1 MIGMTIAHYQ
11 ILEKLGEG
19 GMGVVYKAQ
28 DTKLNRVVAL
38 KFLPPHASENPETK
52 VRFLQEAQ
60 AAASLNHPNICTIYG
75 VDEHQGQM
83 FMAMEY
89 VDGGTLRKRLPYRDV
104 NEVLGIAL
112 QIGEAL
118 HEAHAKEIVHRDV
131 KAENIMLTARGDAKV
146 MDFGLAKLKGSLKLT
161 RSLSTVGTLAYMAP
175 EQIQGGT
182 ADTRSDIFSFGV
194 LLYEMLTGK
203 LPFRGEHEAAMMYSI
218 LNESPD
224 PIGKVLPEA
233 SAELVHIINRALEK
247 DPEDRYQNIKDM
259 VIDIRRLRKE
269 SSRVSRR
276 NVGVPPLP
284 DPVSSV
290 ASGGTSDSGPLQV
303 SSATEELRRSTTVT
317 LKIPT
322 LPVRSPLAWLI
333 PAIVVLVGVA
343 GYFLLSGEGETP
355 VGERI
360 PVAVADFNNRTK
372 EEELDGLSGM
382 LITSLEQSK
391 HLSVLTRSR
400 MYDLLKLMGK
410 GNVDRIDEALGREVS
425 RQANVGALVV
435 ATISKFDKLYV
446 IDMKVLD
453 PEKNEYILTVKE
465 QAEGK
470 SSIPAL
476 IDKLAEQTRLGLRE
490 RKSDVEATTQKV
502 AELTT
507 LNMEAYQ
514 EYFIGEGLIN
524 KLQFEE
530 AADHFRKAVAM
541 DSSFG
546 LAWYRLAYAL
556 AWGGNPGAQ
565 KAIAQAMK
573 LIDKAPEKERYLI
586 RVQDALSREEPQPA
600 IALLKELLV
609 LYPDDKEAN
618 YLLGDYAYH
627 QEDFETARNS
637 LQKVLLMDPQNER
650 AHQHLYWTLSSA
662 RSPSELQPCAE
673 RYLKNVPSPTAYSL
687 LSDSYAARAQ
697 YDSALQVCR
706 AGIEKFPQDF
716 LLKRQLGDISVVAG
730 QPDAAKEQYHRL
742 IRSDRPFNERVEG
755 YLGLRLLAISRGEY
769 RKAIETV
776 DDLLAL
782 ESPASGRGHIGTA
795 LMLRAWMKVFFLRDT
810 TGGRLDFERALTLSD
825 AGAQGY
831 HIYSFFYYL
840 HSGQYQKARDI
851 VNAEL
856 KVVSSGFIPYING
869 FEAMNSGNFGTAI
882 EFFKTISYPD
892 PSTQYYTAKVL
903 SSMGQFPAAL
913 SVLRDLRSNV
923 SVFGIGSSFPQFVEV
938 HPLSYYLEGTIYE
951 RTNERAKAIKSY
963 ETFLALWKNAD
974 ADIPQF
980 KEAKERMKAL
990 RK

>member
-1 MIGMTIAHYQ
+1 MINQTISHYK
-11 ILEKLGEG
+11 IIEKLGEG
-19 GMGVVYKAQ
+19 GMGVVYKAE
-28 DTKLNRVVAL
+28 DTKLHREVAL
-38 KFLPPHASENPETK
+38 KFLPPHASENAETK
-52 VRFLQEAQ
+52 ARFLQEAQ

-89 VDGGTLRKRLPYRDV
+89 VDGGTLRRKLPYREV

-118 HEAHAKEIVHRDV
+118 HDAHAKGIVHRDV

-161 RSLSTVGTLAYMAP
+161 RTRSTVGTLAYMAP

-182 ADTRSDIFSFGV
+182 VDTRSDIFSFGV

-224 PIGKVLPEA
+224 PIGKFLPEA
-233 SAELVHIINRALEK
+233 SSELIHILNRALEK

-269 SSRVSRR
+269 SSQVSRR
-276 NVGVPPLP
+276 NIGVMPPSDSPLA
-284 DPVSSV
+284 DT
-290 ASGGTSDSGPLQV
+290 SGVKSDSGSRQT
-303 SSATEELRRSTTVT
+303 SSIPEELRRSTTVT

-322 LPVRSPLAWLI
+322 VAGRNILVWLI
-333 PAIVVLVGVA
+333 PAIIVLVGVA
-343 GYFLLSGEGETP
+343 GYFLLWGGGEST

-360 PVAVADFNNRTK
+360 PVAVAYFNNQTK

-410 GNVDRIDEALGREVS
+410 GNVDRIDETLGREIS

-453 PEKNEYILTVKE
+453 PEKNEYILTAKE
-465 QAEGK
+465 QGEGK
-470 SSIPAL
+470 SGIPTM
-476 IDKLAEQTRLGLRE
+476 IDKLAEQTRLGLKE

-514 EYFIGEGLIN
+514 EYFTGEGLIN

-530 AADHFRKAVAM
+530 AADHFRKAVAL

-546 LAWYRLAYAL
+546 LAWYRLSYAL
-556 AWGGNPGAQ
+556 SWGSSPGGEE
-565 KAIAQAMK
+565 AIARAMK
-573 LIDKAPEKERYLI
+573 LIGKVPEKERYFI

-618 YLLGDYAYH
+618 YLLGDYAFH
-627 QEDFETARNS
+627 QEDLETARNS
-637 LQKVLLMDPQNER
+637 LQKVLSMDPQNER
-650 AHQHLYWTLSSA
+650 AHQHLYWTFASA
-662 RSPSELQPCAE
+662 RSLGELQPCAE

-687 LSDSYAARAQ
+687 LSDSYAEHAQ

-716 LLKRQLGDISVVAG
+716 LLKRQLGDIYVVAQ
-730 QPDAAKEQYHRL
+730 QPDAAREQYLRL

-755 YLGLRLLAISRGEY
+755 YHGLRLLAISRGEY
-769 RKAIETV
+769 RKAIEAV
-776 DDLLAL
+776 DGLLTL

-810 TGGRLDFERALTLSD
+810 TGGRLDFERALTFSD
-825 AGAQGY
+825 AGAQSY
-831 HIYSFFYYL
+831 HISTSFYYL
-840 HSGQYQKARDI
+840 NSGQIQKARDI
-851 VNAEL
+851 VNARL
-856 KVVSSGFIPYING
+856 KVVSSDFIPYINA

-882 EFFKTISYPD
+882 EFFRAILYPD
-892 PSTQYYTAKVL
+892 PGAQYYTARVFA
-903 SSMGQFPAAL
+903 SMGQFPVAL
-913 SVLRDLRSNV
+913 SALRDLRSNI
-923 SVFGIGSSFPQFVEV
+923 SVFGIGSSYARFVEV

-963 ETFLALWKNAD
+963 ETFLTLWKDAD
-974 ADIPQF
+974 AEIPQF
-980 KEAKERMKAL
+980 KEAKERLKAL

>member
-1 MIGMTIAHYQ
+1 MIGQTISHYK

-28 DTKLNRVVAL
+28 DTKLNRIVAL
-38 KFLPPHASENPETK
+38 KFLPPHASENAETK
-52 VRFLQEAQ
+52 ARFLQEAQ

-83 FMAMEY
+83 FMAMEL
-89 VDGGTLRKRLPYRDV
+89 VDGGTLRKKLPYRDV

-118 HEAHAKEIVHRDV
+118 NEAHAKGIVHRDV

-182 ADTRSDIFSFGV
+182 VDTRSDIFSFGV

-224 PIGKVLPEA
+224 PIGKFLPEA
-233 SAELVHIINRALEK
+233 SSELIHILNRALEK
-247 DPEDRYQNIKDM
+247 DPEDRYQSIKDM
-259 VIDIRRLRKE
+259 DIDIRRLRKE

-276 NVGVPPLP
+276 NIGVMPLSDQPPA
-284 DPVSSV
+284 DTTAVK
-290 ASGGTSDSGPLQV
+290 SDSGSRQV
-303 SSATEELRRSTTVT
+303 APVHEEFRPSTTVT

-322 LPVRSPLAWLI
+322 LAGRSMLVWLI
-333 PAIVVLVGVA
+333 PAIIVLVGVA
-343 GYFLLSGEGETP
+343 GYFLLWGGGESP

-360 PVAVADFNNRTK
+360 PVAVADFNNQTR

-410 GNVDRIDEALGREVS
+410 GNVNRIDEALGREIS

-435 ATISKFDKLYV
+435 ATISRFDKLYV

-453 PEKNEYILTVKE
+453 PEKNEYILTAKE
-465 QAEGK
+465 QGEGK

-476 IDKLAEQTRLGLRE
+476 IDKLAEQTRLGLKE
-490 RKSDVEATTQKV
+490 RKADVEATTQKV

-514 EYFIGEGLIN
+514 EYFTGEGLIN

-530 AADHFRKAVAM
+530 AADHFRKAVAL
-541 DSSFG
+541 DSLFG
-546 LAWYRLAYAL
+546 LAWYRLSYAL
-556 AWGGNPGAQ
+556 AWGGSPGQ
-565 KAIAQAMK
+565 KEAIARAVK

-600 IALLKELLV
+600 IALLKEVLV

-637 LQKVLLMDPQNER
+637 LQKVLSMDPQNER
-650 AHQHLYWTLSSA
+650 AHQHLYWALSSA
-662 RSPSELQPCAE
+662 RSMAELKPSAE
-673 RYLKNVPSPTAYSL
+673 RYLKHVPSPTAYSL
-687 LSDSYAARAQ
+687 LSDAYAEQAQ
-697 YDSALQVCR
+697 YDSALSVCR
-706 AGIEKFPQDF
+706 AGIEKFPEDPF
-716 LLKRQLGDISVVAG
+716 LKRQLGDIYVVG
-730 QPDAAKEQYHRL
+730 QQPDAAREQYHRL
-742 IRSDRPFNERVEG
+742 VRSDRPFNERVEG
-755 YLGLRLLAISRGEY
+755 YLGLRFLAISRGEY
-769 RKAIETV
+769 RKAVATV
-776 DDLLAL
+776 DEMLTL
-782 ESPASGRGHIGTA
+782 ESPLSGRGYTGTM

-810 TGGRLDFERALTLSD
+810 TGGRLDFERALTFSD
-825 AGAQGY
+825 AGAQSY
-831 HIYSFFYYL
+831 HIGTHRYYL
-840 HSGQYQKARDI
+840 HTGQFQMARNI

-856 KVVSSGFIPYING
+856 KVVSSGFIPYINA

-882 EFFKTISYPD
+882 EYFRAISYPD
-892 PSTQYYTAKVL
+892 PSTQYYTARVL

-913 SVLRDLRSNV
+913 SALRDLRSNF
-923 SVFGIGSSFPQFVEV
+923 SIFGIGSSFVDFVEV

-963 ETFLALWKNAD
+963 ETFLSLWKDAD
-974 ADIPQF
+974 ADIPQL
-980 KEAKERMKAL
+980 KDARERLKAL

>member
-1 MIGMTIAHYQ
+1 
-11 ILEKLGEG
+11 
-19 GMGVVYKAQ
+19 
-28 DTKLNRVVAL
+28 
-38 KFLPPHASENPETK
+38 
-52 VRFLQEAQ
+52 
-60 AAASLNHPNICTIYG
+60 
-75 VDEHQGQM
+75 
-83 FMAMEY
+83 MEL
-89 VDGGTLRKRLPYRDV
+89 VDGGTLRKKLPYRDV
-104 NEVLGIAL
+104 NEVLGVAL

-118 HEAHAKEIVHRDV
+118 HEAHAKGIVHRDV

-218 LNESPD
+218 LNETPD
-224 PIGKVLPEA
+224 PIGRILPEA

-269 SSRVSRR
+269 SSRVSRK
-276 NVGVPPLP
+276 NIGIPPSP
-284 DPVSSV
+284 D
-290 ASGGTSDSGPLQV
+290 ASAAIASAGTSDSGPLQV
-303 SSATEELRRSTTVT
+303 SSTTEELRRSTTVT

-322 LPVRSPLAWLI
+322 LSTRSTLTWLI

-343 GYFLLSGEGETP
+343 GYFLLGGGETP

-360 PVAVADFNNRTK
+360 PVAVADFNNQTK

-382 LITSLEQSK
+382 LITSLEQSR

-400 MYDLLKLMGK
+400 MHDILKFMGK
-410 GNVDRIDEALGREVS
+410 GNVDRIDETLGREIS
-425 RQANVGALVV
+425 RQAHVGALVV

-470 SSIPAL
+470 SSIPAM
-476 IDKLAEQTRLGLRE
+476 IDKLAEQTRLGLKE

-502 AELTT
+502 ADLTT

-514 EYFIGEGLIN
+514 EYFTGEGLIN
-524 KLQFEE
+524 KLQFE
-530 AADHFRKAVAM
+530 AAAEHFRKAVAL

-546 LAWYRLAYAL
+546 IAWYRLSYAL
-556 AWGGNPGAQ
+556 AWKNNPGT
-565 KAIAQAMK
+565 KEAIARALK
-573 LIDKAPEKERYLI
+573 LIDKVPEKEQYLI

-600 IALLKELLV
+600 IALLKQLVV

-618 YLLGDYAYH
+618 YLLGDYAFH
-627 QEDFETARNS
+627 QEDLETARNS
-637 LQKVLLMDPQNER
+637 LQKVLSMDPQNER
-650 AHQHLYWTLSSA
+650 AHQHLYWTLASA
-662 RSPSELQPCAE
+662 RSLSELQPCAE

-687 LSDSYAARAQ
+687 LSDSYAEQAQ

-716 LLKRQLGDISVVAG
+716 QLKRQLGDIYVVAG
-730 QPDAAKEQYHRL
+730 QPDAAREQYHQLTRN
-742 IRSDRPFNERVEG
+742 DRPFSERVEG
-755 YLGLRLLAISRGEY
+755 YHGLRLLAISRGEY
-769 RKAIETV
+769 RKAMEAV

-782 ESPASGRGHIGTA
+782 ESPSSGRSHTGTA
-795 LMLRAWMKVFFLRDT
+795 LMLRAWMKARFLQDT
-810 TGGRLDFERALTLSD
+810 TGARLDFERALTFSD
-825 AGAQGY
+825 AGALAY
-831 HIYSFFYYL
+831 HIFTYFYYL
-840 HSGQYQKARDI
+840 HSGQFQKARDV

-882 EFFKTISYPD
+882 EYFRTISYPD
-892 PSTQYYTAKVL
+892 PGTQYYTARVL

-913 SVLRDLRSNV
+913 SVLRDLRSNI
-923 SVFGIGSSFPQFVEV
+923 SVFGIAGSFPQFVEV
-938 HPLSYYLEGTIYE
+938 HSLSYHLEGTIYE

-963 ETFLALWKNAD
+963 EAFLTLWKNAD
-974 ADIPQF
+974 AEIPQL
-980 KEAKERMKAL
+980 KEAKERLKAL